1 MCASL
6 KKSAGLGLGLESDIQ
21 SYRCKNFS
29 LKQAP
34 GMTGG
39 VQTPWMHHCFA
50 PFFFSFLGHL
60 LGFISLEKQLQSNL
74 YMTALHT
81 MVTRQFPEN
90 IFAFFISSKVDL
102 YIAVTL

>member
-1 MCASL
+1 
-6 KKSAGLGLGLESDIQ
+6 
-21 SYRCKNFS
+21 
-29 LKQAP
+29 
-34 GMTGG
+34 MTGG

-102 YIAVTL
+102 YIPVTL